1 METAWVVSEDR
12 SVVEQFRMVLASM
25 GYALLPGANP
35 LGKNEKFSGP
45 FPQFVLLDARHGKEM
60 DREDMLY
67 QIRTNPRFEQTRVVV
82 LTGYDEIS
90 AMVTNLADLLLIR
103 PVEMDLLQILVQR
116 LSQPE
121 FLPKRLTFFDP
132 VTMLY
137 NQDFFY
143 TRLELAFE
151 RSKRRPDFLYALLL
165 FEAYRTEKEDR
176 LVPVEDE
183 DRVLCEIAR
192 RLKQNLR
199 PTDAVARVNG
209 WKFVSLHEDLK
220 KSEDAWIIC
229 ERVQRLL
236 AQPIEIADRQYEIRF
251 CFAVTSNN
259 RSYNT
264 PGEMYREAEQRLTQK
279 VI

>member
-1 METAWVVSEDR
+1 
-12 SVVEQFRMVLASM
+12 
-25 GYALLPGANP
+25 
-35 LGKNEKFSGP
+35 
-45 FPQFVLLDARHGKEM
+45 M

-116 LSQPE
+116 LAQPE

-165 FEAYRTEKEDR
+165 FEAFRAEREDR
-176 LVPVEDE
+176 PAPVEDE

-236 AQPIEIADRQYEIRF
+236 AQPIEIADRQYKIRF

-259 RSYNT
+259 PNYST
-264 PGEMYREAEQRLTQK
+264 PGEMYRDAEQRLTQK
-279 VI
+279 MLSARTGAVASTV